1 VQSPRRRRLTLVT
14 AFLVLA
20 LSLVVGVPS
29 AAAVGVQLQPVLK
42 GLREPLDL
50 RAAPDGS
57 NRLFVAEKGGVIRV
71 AHGSQLVER
80 PFIDLRG
87 VVGASGSEQGLLGFV
102 FHPQYTENGYF
113 YVNYTDKNGDSVV
126 ARYQV
131 SSDPDVADPATGSV
145 VLFQPQPFPNHNGG
159 NLVFGPDGYLWIGWG
174 DGGSAGDPRRNGQ
187 SGGTWLAKM
196 LRIDVDNGSPYAVP
210 PDNPYVGS
218 ADILPEIWA
227 FGLRNPFRYSFDA
240 ATGDLW
246 IGDVGQGAWEEIDR
260 VAAGSPGGL
269 NFGWN
274 IAEGNHCFNSRS
286 CDLSPFVPAVAE
298 YDHHA
303 GDCAVIGGFVYRGS
317 AFPSL
322 QGVYFYA
329 DECSGRVWSLTP
341 DATGA
346 WTSTEL
352 LNTHINISSFGE
364 DQAHELYV
372 TGLNDGTVYRL
383 AAAE

>member
-1 VQSPRRRRLTLVT
+1 M
-14 AFLVLA
+14 VLA
-20 LSLVVGVPS
+20 LLLVVGVPS
-29 AAAVGVQLQPVLK
+29 AAAVSVQLQPVLK

-57 NRLFVAEKGGVIRV
+57 DRLFVAEKGGIIRV

-187 SGGTWLAKM
+187 RGGTWLAKM

-210 PDNPYVGS
+210 PDNP
-218 ADILPEIWA
+218 
-227 FGLRNPFRYSFDA
+227 
-240 ATGDLW
+240 
-246 IGDVGQGAWEEIDR
+246 
-260 VAAGSPGGL
+260 
-269 NFGWN
+269 
-274 IAEGNHCFNSRS
+274 
-286 CDLSPFVPAVAE
+286 
-298 YDHHA
+298 
-303 GDCAVIGGFVYRGS
+303 
-317 AFPSL
+317 
-322 QGVYFYA
+322 
-329 DECSGRVWSLTP
+329 
-341 DATGA
+341 
-346 WTSTEL
+346 
-352 LNTHINISSFGE
+352 
-364 DQAHELYV
+364 
-372 TGLNDGTVYRL
+372 
-383 AAAE
+383 